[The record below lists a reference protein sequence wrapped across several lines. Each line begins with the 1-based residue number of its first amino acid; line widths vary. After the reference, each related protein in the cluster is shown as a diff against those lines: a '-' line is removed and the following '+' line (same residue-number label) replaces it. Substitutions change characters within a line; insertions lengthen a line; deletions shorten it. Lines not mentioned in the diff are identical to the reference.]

1 MGIPRWGSPIV
12 DLPYLYFTFT
22 LPIPYLYLTFTLLYP
37 FTLPYLYL
45 TLTLPYLYLTFT
57 IPLPYLYLYLTLH
70 LPYLTFTLPLPKL
83 VLTRISHWDA
93 ASQSKRLPGM
103 QIFPLGC
110 CIPSAMALGCK
121 SISTFGVYY
130 WDAIKK
136 LETKCNWHFTGMR
149 HKFWGMLCPWD
160 ASGMRQ
166 K

>member
-1 MGIPRWGSPIV
+1 M
-12 DLPYLYFTFT
+12 
-22 LPIPYLYLTFTLLYP
+22 
-37 FTLPYLYL
+37 
-45 TLTLPYLYLTFT
+45 
-57 IPLPYLYLYLTLH
+57 
-70 LPYLTFTLPLPKL
+70 LPLSTGRAAVDRARCLLMVNLTADRAQSGSGSMLQAGRNRDRIVNRIIIAFKGIRFWVENQTLIIEYDCLIVNNKP
-83 VLTRISHWDA
+83 VVTRISHWDA

-103 QIFPLGC
+103 QIFSLGC
-110 CIPSAMALGCK
+110 FIPSAMALGCK
-121 SISTFGVYY
+121 SISTCGVYY